1 MTQELQQH
9 DTTQPKNLKCKQIEG
24 DEEIEPKKEEIE
36 HEINIALD
44 KEIAKPSPI
53 LCLSKSET
61 EKNDIRT
68 TKSAATT
75 KLLSSETPKT
85 FGASTILGPFSQECV
100 ISEEGLKIQSRN
112 TPK

>member
-1 MTQELQQH
+1 
-9 DTTQPKNLKCKQIEG
+9 
-24 DEEIEPKKEEIE
+24 
-36 HEINIALD
+36 LD

-112 TPK
+112 TSK